1 MAQGTI
7 QEHWPHVLA
16 SCAVLVALVFYTQY
30 SRQPAITAES
40 LLEDVETPEALI
52 EQNKE
57 FSVPEV
63 VQVGQLSHCINKILI
78 NCV

>member
-63 VQVGQLSHCINKILI
+63 VQVGQINTLYESLL
-78 NCV
+78 